1 MGTAP
6 PGVHCRPETQMTD
19 PNDPTPPPAEEPN
32 TNRIPVGQAPEVEA
46 APPGLSPADIRY
58 LRRAIELAERGRG
71 RTSPN
76 PMVGC
81 VLVRSGQVVGEGWHQ
96 RHGEAHAEAAALA
109 QAGEAARGATA
120 YVNLEPCDHQGLT
133 PPCSAALI
141 EAGVVRVVYASPDP
155 DPRVAGKGADR
166 LRSAGVEVV
175 AGALRKEADA
185 LNAAYLVHRHFGRPW
200 VRYKTAMTLDG
211 KIATRTGRSRWIT
224 GAASRALVQ
233 GWRNQADAI
242 AVGVN
247 TVLQDDPALTTRL
260 EGDAGPGRTAR
271 KVVFDALAR
280 TPLGAKL
287 FEPGPDGDE
296 ARVTVIAGERAPDA
310 RVRDLEGRGASVLRL
325 PGRPGHGDGGRPDAT
340 EALRRLAAD
349 GVVEMLLEGGGTLA
363 WSFLEAGLIDRVAWF
378 LSPKLVGGRG
388 APPLS
393 GLGVASLEQAV
404 PLLRWDVQRVGGD
417 LLIEGDVD
425 PQPLAMAATTGAAQA
440 TTRTSDPADVAAQE
454 AAG

>member
-1 MGTAP
+1 
-6 PGVHCRPETQMTD
+6 MTD
-19 PNDPTPPPAEEPN
+19 RDDPPLPPSGEPS
-32 TNRIPVGQAPEVEA
+32 THRIPIGQAPEVEA

-81 VLVRSGQVVGEGWHQ
+81 VLVRGGAVVGEGWHQ
-96 RHGEAHAEAAALA
+96 RAGEAHAEAAALA
-109 QAGEAARGATA
+109 QAGDAARGATA
-120 YVNLEPCDHQGLT
+120 YVNLEPCDHQGST
-133 PPCSAALI
+133 PPCSLALI
-141 EAGVVRVVYASPDP
+141 EAGVVRVVYASHDP

-166 LRSAGVEVV
+166 LRAAGVEVV

-185 LNAAYLVHRHFGRPW
+185 LNAAYLVHRRAGRPW

-224 GAASRALVQ
+224 GPASRALVQ
-233 GWRNQADAI
+233 GWRHQADAV

-260 EGDAGPGRTAR
+260 EGEAGPGRTAR

-280 TPLGAKL
+280 TPLEAKL
-287 FEPGPDGDE
+287 FEPNPDGTEARITIVVGDKAPQ
-296 ARVTVIAGERAPDA
+296 ARVT
-310 RVRDLEGRGASVLRL
+310 DLEARGASVLRVAARQ
-325 PGRPGHGDGGRPDAT
+325 GQGGGRPDAAD
-340 EALRRLAAD
+340 ALRRLAAE

-388 APPLS
+388 APPLA
-393 GLGVASLEQAV
+393 GLGVASLDQAV

-425 PQPLAMAATTGAAQA
+425 PRPLATHSTAAGDPEAERPAAQA
-440 TTRTSDPADVAAQE
+440 APGQPE
-454 AAG
+454 AAH

>member
-1 MGTAP
+1 
-6 PGVHCRPETQMTD
+6 MTD
-19 PNDPTPPPAEEPN
+19 PNDPPPPPTEEPS
-32 TNRIPVGQAPEVEA
+32 TNRIPIGQAPEVEP

-58 LRRAIELAERGRG
+58 LRRAIDLAERGRG

-81 VLVRSGQVVGEGWHQ
+81 VLVRDGQVVGEGWHQ
-96 RHGEAHAEAAALA
+96 RAGEAHAEAAALV

-120 YVNLEPCDHQGLT
+120 YVNLEPCDHQGST
-133 PPCSAALI
+133 PPCSLALI
-141 EAGVVRVVYASPDP
+141 EAGVLRVVYASPDP

-185 LNAAYLVHRHFGRPW
+185 LNAAYLVHRRSGRPW

-224 GAASRALVQ
+224 GPASRALVQ
-233 GWRNQADAI
+233 GWRNQADAV

-260 EGDAGPGRTAR
+260 EGEAAPGRTAR

-280 TPLGAKL
+280 TPLEAKL
-287 FEPGPDGDE
+287 FEPGPDGAE
-296 ARVTVIAGERAPDA
+296 ARVTIVVGEKAPEA
-310 RVRDLEGRGASVLRL
+310 RISALEARGALVMRV
-325 PGRPGHGDGGRPDAT
+325 PGRLGHGGGRPDAA
-340 EALRRLAAD
+340 EALGRLAAE

-393 GLGVASLEQAV
+393 GLGVASLDQAV
-404 PLLRWDVQRVGGD
+404 PLRRWDVQRVGGD

-425 PQPLAMAATTGAAQA
+425 PQPLVMGNGAAVNETGQTETQQHVAKEA
-440 TTRTSDPADVAAQE
+440 TH
-454 AAG
+454 